1 MGDAS
6 TVGRVTPPPGGR
18 GGFLRLRCRRLGNFG
33 LWLEGGGEDEFV
45 DGDVCVVEGVVEE
58 ALRDA

>member
-18 GGFLRLRCRRLGNFG
+18 GGFLRLRCRRLGNFR
-33 LWLEGGGEDEFV
+33 LWLEGGEDEFV
-45 DGDVCVVEGVVEE
+45 DGDACAVEGVEE
-58 ALRDA
+58 EELRDA